1 MELISQRIE
10 FACDK
15 TRRSNAAIAADMG
28 IKSENTIGN
37 WRKGRTE
44 PTVSEAQKIAEI
56 CGVDFIW
63 LISGVSSVAQL
74 SSPSIT
80 TNLENPSPS
89 PQLLPSGSKPTP
101 APSQP
106 STELLKQ
113 QIELLKKDNEHLK
126 AQSVS
131 QNTVLLALQ
140 EQIKDLRELTV
151 AQKDH
156 SDTQK
161 EVIRL
166 LKEQQAAHRSTP
178 TKQYAPVAQSHS

>member
-1 MELISQRIE
+1 MSFGSRLKAFREEIPLKQDEMAEKLKMKVDRYRTYEQDTREPKFEVLSQ
-10 FACDK
+10 FVVLG
-15 TRRSNAAIAADMG
+15 ADLHWLL
-28 IKSENTIGN
+28 TGN
-37 WRKGRTE
+37 
-44 PTVSEAQKIAEI
+44 P
-56 CGVDFIW
+56 
-63 LISGVSSVAQL
+63 
-74 SSPSIT
+74 SPSIT
-80 TNLENPSPS
+80 TKLENPSPS
-89 PQLLPSGSKPTP
+89 PQLPPSGSKDPP
-101 APSQP
+101 VP

-113 QIELLKKDNEHLK
+113 QIELLKQQIELLKKDNGHLK
-126 AQSVS
+126 AQLAS
-131 QNTVLLALQ
+131 QQ

>member
-1 MELISQRIE
+1 MSFGSRLKAFREEIPLKQDEMAEKLKMKVDRYRTYEQDTREPKFEVLSQ
-10 FACDK
+10 FVVLG
-15 TRRSNAAIAADMG
+15 ADLHWLL
-28 IKSENTIGN
+28 TGN
-37 WRKGRTE
+37 
-44 PTVSEAQKIAEI
+44 P
-56 CGVDFIW
+56 
-63 LISGVSSVAQL
+63 
-74 SSPSIT
+74 SPSIT
-80 TNLENPSPS
+80 TKLENPSPS
-89 PQLLPSGSKPTP
+89 PQLLPSGSKDPP
-101 APSQP
+101 VPSQRE
-106 STELLKQ
+106 TELLKQ

>member
-1 MELISQRIE
+1 MSFGSRLKAFREEIPLKQDEMAEKLKMKVDRYRTYEQDTREPKFEVLSQ
-10 FACDK
+10 FVVLG
-15 TRRSNAAIAADMG
+15 ADLHWLL
-28 IKSENTIGN
+28 TGN
-37 WRKGRTE
+37 
-44 PTVSEAQKIAEI
+44 P
-56 CGVDFIW
+56 
-63 LISGVSSVAQL
+63 
-74 SSPSIT
+74 SPSIT
-80 TNLENPSPS
+80 TKLENPSPS
-89 PQLLPSGSKPTP
+89 PQLPPSGSKDPP
-101 APSQP
+101 VP

-113 QIELLKKDNEHLK
+113 QIELLKKDNGHLK
-126 AQSVS
+126 AQLAS
-131 QNTVLLALQ
+131 QQ